1 MYKLYTRPGSG
12 GFVAEAAFALANVPY
27 ERINVA
33 KSEAADPQ
41 FLKLSPLGQVPALA
55 LPEGGTMTESAA
67 ICILLGERHPE
78 AGLAPGLGEEARADF
93 LRWMA
98 FLSSTLYPAVL
109 RRYYAPRYTA
119 DPDGKEAVEDAA
131 VSEMDR
137 GLGIVDGEL
146 EGRDWLAGDR
156 LSLADV
162 YLLMLYSW
170 HPEPQ
175 KARAA
180 LPNIERVCAEL
191 RKHPVIEELNADH
204 EMW

>member
-12 GFVAEAAFALANVPY
+12 GFVAEAAFALADVPY

-41 FLKLSPLGQVPALA
+41 FRVVSPLGQVPALA
-55 LPEGGTMTESAA
+55 LPEGGSMTESAA
-67 ICILLGERHPE
+67 ICILLGERYPE
-78 AGLAPGLGEEARADF
+78 AGLAPGLGDEARADF

-98 FLSSTLYPAVL
+98 FLSSALYPAVL

-119 DPDGKEAVEDAA
+119 DPAGKVAVEDAA
-131 VSEMDR
+131 TAEIDR
-137 GLGIVDGEL
+137 LFAVVDAQL
-146 EGRDWLAGDR
+146 AGRDWLAGER

-170 HPEPQ
+170 HPEAEG
-175 KARAA
+175 ARGSF
-180 LPNIERVCAEL
+180 PNVERVCEGL
-191 RKHPVIEELNADH
+191 RQHPVLRELNAAH
-204 EMW
+204 ELW

>member
-12 GFVAEAAFALANVPY
+12 GFVAEAAFALADVPY
-27 ERINVA
+27 ERINVP

-41 FLKLSPLGQVPALA
+41 FRKVSPLGQVPALV

-78 AGLAPGLGEEARADF
+78 AGLAPGLGDAARADF

-98 FLSSTLYPAVL
+98 FLSSALYPAIL

-119 DPDGKEAVEDAA
+119 DPEGRAAVEDAA
-131 VSEMDR
+131 TAEIDR
-137 GLGIVDGEL
+137 HLAIVDAEL
-146 EGRDWLAGDR
+146 ASRDWLVGDR

-170 HPEPQ
+170 HPEPG

-180 LPNIERVCAEL
+180 FPNVEHVCEGL
-191 RKHPVIEELNADH
+191 RQHPVLRELNAAH

>member
-1 MYKLYTRPGSG
+1 MYRLYTRPGSG

-33 KSEAADPQ
+33 KSDAADPQ
-41 FLKLSPLGQVPALA
+41 FLKVSPLGQVPALA
-55 LPEGGTMTESAA
+55 LPEGGTMTETAA

-98 FLSSTLYPAVL
+98 FMSSALYPAIL
-109 RRYYAPRYTA
+109 RLYYAPRYTA
-119 DPDGKEAVEDAA
+119 DPEGKAAVEAA
-131 VSEMDR
+131 ALAEIDR
-137 GLGIVDGEL
+137 GLAIIDRAL
-146 EGRDWLAGDR
+146 EGRDWLAGDG

-170 HPEPQ
+170 HPQPEQ
-175 KARAA
+175 ARAA
-180 LPNIERVCAEL
+180 LPNIERLCSGL
-191 RKHPVIEELNADH
+191 RQHPVLGVLNAEH
-204 EMW
+204 AMW

>member
-12 GFVAEAAFALANVPY
+12 GFVAEAAFALAGVPY
-27 ERINVA
+27 ERVNVP

-41 FLKLSPLGQVPALA
+41 FRKVSPLGQVPALA

-78 AGLAPGLGEEARADF
+78 AGLAPGLGAEARADF

-98 FLSSTLYPAVL
+98 FLSSALYPAVL
-109 RRYYAPRYTA
+109 RRYYAPRYTS
-119 DPDGKEAVEDAA
+119 DPEGKAAVEHAA
-131 VSEMDR
+131 VAEMDR
-137 GLGIVDGEL
+137 HFGIVDTEL
-146 EGRDWLAGDR
+146 AGRDWLIGDR

-162 YLLMLYSW
+162 YLLMLYCW
-170 HPEPQ
+170 HPEQ
-175 KARAA
+175 DRAREAF
-180 LPNIERVCAEL
+180 PNVERICKGL
-191 RKHPVIEELNADH
+191 RQHPVIKELNDAH

>member
-33 KSEAADPQ
+33 KSEAADPE
-41 FLKLSPLGQVPALA
+41 FLKVSPLGQVPALA
-55 LPEGGTMTESAA
+55 LPEGGTMTESSA

-98 FLSSTLYPAVL
+98 FMSSTLYPAVL

-119 DPDGKEAVEDAA
+119 DPEGKVAVEDAA
-131 VSEMDR
+131 VAEIDR
-137 GLGIVDGEL
+137 GLGIVDSAL
-146 EGRDWLAGDR
+146 EGRDWLAGDS

-170 HPEPQ
+170 HPQPE

-180 LPNIERVCAEL
+180 CPNVERVCAGL
-191 RKHPVIEELNADH
+191 RQYPVLEELNSAH